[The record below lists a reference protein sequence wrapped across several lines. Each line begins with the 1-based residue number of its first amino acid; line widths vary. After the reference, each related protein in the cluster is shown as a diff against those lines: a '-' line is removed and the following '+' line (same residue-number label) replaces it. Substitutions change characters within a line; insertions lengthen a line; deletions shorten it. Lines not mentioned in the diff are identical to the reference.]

1 MLNTLIKNN
10 NKSVKDLD
18 TLFENVYLLP
28 NWEKINQLSL
38 QEKKWFS
45 TKTYNV
51 DIYRKFSIRN
61 GLEKYSIKTNN
72 ETSLA
77 SMDLKIYKDNVYIID
92 IDFTSS
98 ALFEKLVLNLLQI
111 SAEKALYN
119 TTDKEVKIN
128 LSMPLLKRGKMKQIL
143 INSDFEMQEN
153 QSKYEK
159 EMFGETYSLNVEN
172 SIFWQKKIKQ
182 SPILINK

>member
-18 TLFENVYLLP
+18 ALFENVYLLP
-28 NWEKINQLSL
+28 HWEKINQFSV

-45 TKTYNV
+45 TKTFNLE
-51 DIYRKFSIRN
+51 IHRKFSARN
-61 GLEKYSIKTNN
+61 GLEKYLIKTKNDI
-72 ETSLA
+72 SFA
-77 SMDLKIYKDNVYIID
+77 SMNLKIYKDNVYIID
-92 IDFTSS
+92 IDCPVLS
-98 ALFEKLVLNLLQI
+98 LFEKLTNKLLQI
-111 SAEKALYN
+111 AAEKSLYN

-143 INSDFEMQEN
+143 INSGFEPEEN

-159 EMFGETYSLNVEN
+159 EMFGETYTLSVEN

-182 SPILINK
+182 SSILINK

>member
-1 MLNTLIKNN
+1 MN
-10 NKSVKDLD
+10 
-18 TLFENVYLLP
+18 
-28 NWEKINQLSL
+28 
-38 QEKKWFS
+38 
-45 TKTYNV
+45 
-51 DIYRKFSIRN
+51 
-61 GLEKYSIKTNN
+61 
-72 ETSLA
+72 
-77 SMDLKIYKDNVYIID
+77 LKIYKDNVYIID

-98 ALFEKLVLNLLQI
+98 ALFENLVIKLLQV

-143 INSDFEMQEN
+143 INSDFELLEN